1 MNAEV
6 IESKVET
13 LELIEKPIRAKF
25 ELDENVIVA
34 MNQRVDSL
42 VVADKQSRELA
53 WAERQAFRKLRLA
66 VTKRQEELTEDAKA
80 QIKQVKEVAT
90 VLLGLLT
97 PGEDAIVGKIA
108 AYDAKVESAKKAAEA
123 ARIAEVERRL
133 KSFGD
138 LEYSISPYKVER
150 MSDAEFCDE
159 LEKASVKFRDVLA
172 ARVEAKAKAEADRLK
187 AIEDEAARAEAMRI
201 EREQLAAERKKLE
214 AEKAERDE
222 ANRIAAEAMNKERE
236 ALKAER
242 DRIAKA
248 DFERQEKL
256 QAEADEKQRIENAA
270 KEEANRVKLE
280 AENAKRL
287 EALKPDIEKIRAFG
301 DVLRLLELPACDTA
315 KGIAFAGSLLLELTK
330 MAIAC
335 EEFQ

>member
-6 IESKVET
+6 IEAEVAAS
-13 LELIEKPIRAKF
+13 ELIQKPIVAKF
-25 ELDENVIVA
+25 ELDETVIVA
-34 MNQRVDSL
+34 MNARVAAM
-42 VVADKQSRELA
+42 VVTDKQSRALA
-53 WAERQAFRKLRLA
+53 WDERQAFRQLRLT
-66 VTKRQEELTEDAKA
+66 VTRRQEALTEDAKA

-108 AYDAKVESAKKAAEA
+108 AYDATVEAAKKAAEA

-133 KSFGD
+133 KSFED

-172 ARVEAKAKAEADRLK
+172 ARVEAKAKAEEDRLK
-187 AIEDEAARAEAMRI
+187 AIAEEKERAEALRI
-201 EREQLAAERKKLE
+201 EREQLAAERKKLQ
-214 AEKAERDE
+214 AERD
-222 ANRIAAEAMNKERE
+222 

-242 DRIAKA
+242 DA
-248 DFERQEKL
+248 
-256 QAEADEKQRIENAA
+256 KQRIEDEA
-270 KEEANRVKLE
+270 KAEANRVKLE

-287 EALKPDIEKIRAFG
+287 EALMLDNDKVRAFG
-301 DVLRLLELPACDTA
+301 VMMNSIEYPSLYSLQGKQLLFDVN
-315 KGIAFAGSLLLELTK
+315 SLMEEIVKLCK
-330 MAIAC
+330 
-335 EEFQ
+335 EFQS